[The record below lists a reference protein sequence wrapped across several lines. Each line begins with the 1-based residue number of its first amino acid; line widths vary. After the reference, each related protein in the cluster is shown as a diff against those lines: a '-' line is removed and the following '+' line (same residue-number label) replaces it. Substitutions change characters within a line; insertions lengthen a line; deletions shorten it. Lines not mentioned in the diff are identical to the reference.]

1 MQKPAYLAILVC
13 LTLGYSASSESQ
25 AQTDALGN
33 EAEKRHQASDQNGNF
48 RWVSDKLFTY
58 LRAGPGTDYRLLGS
72 ITAGSKVQLLQTN
85 SEDGFAEII
94 DDRQRTG
101 WIELKFVSP
110 NQSIKDQLEDAA
122 ASLTQ
127 QNTKVANL
135 RAELSANALN
145 LESLNTQK
153 NKFNGQVTRQLEE
166 IARLNETIEKQGR
179 SNSIDCF
186 TRGAMLGV
194 IALLIGYI
202 LGLFGRKRK
211 SSGRLI

>member
-13 LTLGYSASSESQ
+13 LTLLYSASGESQ
-25 AQTDALGN
+25 AQTDAVSN
-33 EAEKRHQASDQNGNF
+33 EAEKQNQPSDQNGDF

-58 LRAGPGTDYRLLGS
+58 LRAGPGTNYRLLGS
-72 ITAGSKVQLLQTN
+72 ITAGTKVQLLQTN
-85 SEDGFAEII
+85 SEGGFAEII

-110 NQSIKDQLEDAA
+110 SQSAKEQLEDVT

-135 RAELSANALN
+135 QAELSANALN

-153 NKFNGQVTRQLEE
+153 NKFNRQVTRQLEE
-166 IARLNETIEKQGR
+166 IARLNETIEKRGR
-179 SNSIDCF
+179 SNSIEWF
-186 TRGAMLGV
+186 TRGAILGV
-194 IALLIGYI
+194 VALLIGYI